1 LNNTMSPTTTTSTSA
16 AAAASTTLSSLL
28 QKIHDRQAKVGIIGL
43 GYVGLPLAV
52 EFARAGFTVTGFEV
66 DERRVAQV
74 NAGQSYIDD
83 ISAADLAGPVGKKK
97 LQATTD
103 WSRLAEMDTISI
115 CVPTPLSKTKEP
127 DLSYIL
133 RASERVRDTLRAG
146 QLVVLESTTYPG
158 TTDEVVLPMLA
169 AGGLE
174 VGRDFFLAF
183 SPERVDPG
191 NAQFQTHNIPKVVG
205 GITAA
210 CGEAAEELYN
220 CGVKRVLRV
229 SNAQTAEMAKLLEN
243 TFRNVNIGLVNEMA
257 LLCREL
263 NVNVWEVIEAAASK
277 PFGFMKFTPGPGLGG
292 HCIPIDPV
300 YLSWKA
306 RAHGFEPRLIEVA
319 QQINA
324 RMPEHVVERVATALN
339 DQGKALRGARIHLL
353 GVAYKRDICDIRESP
368 ALDVI
373 HHLKRRQAKVVYSDP
388 FIPSFREPGLE
399 MTAIAVSELPQ
410 ADCAVIITDHTGFD
424 YAAIARDAK
433 VIVDTRNALR
443 AYAPAAHI
451 YGL

>member
-1 LNNTMSPTTTTSTSA
+1 MTPSTIATASA
-16 AAAASTTLSSLL
+16 AAAAPSTTLAALL
-28 QKIHDRQAKVGIIGL
+28 QKIRDRQARVGIIGL

-66 DERRVAQV
+66 DERRAAQV
-74 NAGQSYIDD
+74 NAGHSYIDD
-83 ISAADLAGPVGKKK
+83 ISPADLAGPVKEKK
-97 LQATTD
+97 LRATTD
-103 WSRLAEMDTISI
+103 WSLLAEMDTISI

-158 TTDEVVLPMLA
+158 TTDEVVLPMLS

-174 VGRDFFLAF
+174 AGRDFFLAF

-205 GITAA
+205 GVTPA

-257 LLCREL
+257 LLCRTL

-277 PFGFMKFTPGPGLGG
+277 PFGFMKFVPGPGLGG

-319 QQINA
+319 QQINS

-339 DQGKALRGARIHLL
+339 DQGKALRGARIHIL

-368 ALDVI
+368 ALDII
-373 HHLKRRQAKVVYSDP
+373 HHLKKRQAEVVYSDP

-399 MTAIAVSELPQ
+399 LTAIGLEQLPQ
-410 ADCAVIITDHTGFD
+410 ADCAVIVTDHSGFD

-433 VIVDTRNALR
+433 LIVDTRNALR
-443 AYAPAAHI
+443 GQPQAHV